1 MAITFDVDTFA
12 ERYLQ
17 KRFLITYFIV
27 FLILCFI
34 LSFVRFL
41 GKWPILIIIT
51 FYLTIY
57 LQKRYGWSD

>member
-1 MAITFDVDTFA
+1 MDPNIFA

-57 LQKRYGWSD
+57 LQKRYGWADYY

>member
-1 MAITFDVDTFA
+1 MTFDMDLFV
-12 ERYLQ
+12 ERYMQ
-17 KRFLITYFIV
+17 KRFLITYLIV

-41 GKWPILIIIT
+41 GKWPILILIT

-57 LQKRYGWSD
+57 LQKRYGWNDY